1 MILNKTL
8 KEQLKSRTWSIQ
20 SIGLILGINFLLFVG
35 FKIDWYQ
42 CSSINVETFSNWSAF
57 NRSKGRSGSEDEEKD
72 GRRLSEVGRVEG
84 EDGKRLSEDG
94 WEEEEDGRR
103 LLEVGYEIGEN
114 FWQEQFVRFR
124 LRSVRD
130 KAGLVCPSTSLEYP
144 STGLEY
150 PSTGLECPST
160 GLECPS
166 TGLCRV
172 FISPWS
178 RLTYPR
184 SGLDRVQISSC
195 KQEQEFSSIL
205 DKNIF

>member
-84 EDGKRLSEDG
+84 EDGKRLREDG

-130 KAGLVCPSTSLEYP
+130 KAGLECPSTSLKYP

-150 PSTGLECPST
+150 PST

-184 SGLDRVQISSC
+184 SGLDIVQISSC

>member
-150 PSTGLECPST
+150 PSTGLCS
-160 GLECPS
+160 
-166 TGLCRV
+166 V
-172 FISPWS
+172 FISTWS